1 MEHRLGSLSRY
12 VQGWSLPAQEGAER
26 ASLGDVSD
34 DVIRSEPP
42 GTDPYAG
49 WCGGR
54 RLITSGYPIS
64 LFPEPFENLFGRA
77 TSISFD

>member
-1 MEHRLGSLSRY
+1 MDRL
-12 VQGWSLPAQEGAER
+12 SLPATDAIVG
-26 ASLGDVSD
+26 G

-54 RLITSGYPIS
+54 WLITTGYPIC
-64 LFPEPFENLFGRA
+64 LFSSNHKHVGA
-77 TSISFD
+77 GT